1 MMLPGFLTVHVIG
14 YGVAGLLLTGTGA
27 VLIHEHDSRIRAE
40 VQAQERAK
48 ATEDADTLR
57 TRLMEAAVAAVARR
71 VDTVTVALRPII
83 QRTNTIIDSARRRPT
98 DTALVQRALSL
109 ADTSSRKCTDLILS
123 CDAFKKIAT
132 DSIRGLAN
140 LVAIRDH
147 EKLVA
152 VTPPSPRITQGI
164 QLGAGACIAARK
176 VGGKESLFGAPC
188 ISATY
193 GIQVRIGR

>member
-1 MMLPGFLTVHVIG
+1 MFPAWATTHVIG
-14 YGVAGLLLTGTGA
+14 YGVAALLVGGTGA
-27 VLIHEHDSRIRAE
+27 ALLHEHDSRIRAE

-48 ATEDADTLR
+48 AAEDADTLR

-98 DTALVQRALSL
+98 DTALVQRALSV
-109 ADTSSRKCTDLILS
+109 ADTSSRKCSELILS

-132 DSIRGLAN
+132 DTIKALRD
-140 LVAIRDH
+140 LVAQRDH

-152 VTPPSPRITQGI
+152 VTPPAKRFTQGI
-164 QLGAGACIAARK
+164 QLG
-176 VGGKESLFGAPC
+176 VGGCFMGRKIDGKQSVFGAPC

-193 GIQVRIGR
+193 GIQIRLP